1 MNIDAIPMGAE
12 ILAFK
17 EIKADSNNN
26 LSDFLIFILILGF
39 ILVTFMLIQE
49 MESEKEYGIS

>member
-17 EIKADSNNN
+17 EIKADVNNSSN
-26 LSDFLIFILILGF
+26 DFLIFILILGF
-39 ILVTFMLIQE
+39 IIVAFMLIQE
-49 MESEKEYGIS
+49 MDSEKEYVTS